1 MAFNI
6 LVVDDSSPMRA
17 VIRKS
22 IDISG
27 FDIGECYDAA
37 NGRDALDI
45 LRNHWIDLVLTDY
58 NMPEMNGLQLIE
70 NMKKDELL
78 SAIPVVVVTTEGSR
92 EMVEKF
98 YTRGAMDYI
107 QKPFTPED
115 IRRKLNDILG
125 VPADGQNSDERS
137 DDHLDF

>member
-17 VIRKS
+17 VIRKT

-27 FDIGECYDAA
+27 FDIGECYDAV
-37 NGRDALDI
+37 NGLDALDI
-45 LRNHWIDLVLTDY
+45 LRNHWIDLVVTDY
-58 NMPEMNGLQLIE
+58 NMPEMNGLELIE
-70 NMKKDELL
+70 NMKEDELL
-78 SAIPVVVVTTEGSR
+78 SAIPVLVVTTEGSR
-92 EMVEKF
+92 EMVKKF
-98 YTRGAMDYI
+98 YSRGAKDYI

-125 VPADGQNSDERS
+125 VPGDGKSNDERG
-137 DDHLDF
+137 DDNLDF